1 MNADKINRWLT
12 LGANIAVVIGI
23 ILVAL
28 QINQNNRMMRTQTRN
43 AITTSIMD
51 FTLSSETSAAE
62 ELVLKADGDLS
73 RLTPSET
80 RKARLVYTALIRL
93 WENIHYQYRNGVFD
107 EAEFAAARNTWRLA
121 NPLLRDQYCRQK
133 QAHSLSPAFVD
144 EMDRLA
150 PGSCD
155 AKVDVGA
162 TQNAP
167 QPVSEKDDR
176 P

>member
-62 ELVLKADGDLS
+62 ELEIKAAADVP
-73 RLTPSET
+73 LTPSET
-80 RKARLVYTALIRL
+80 RKAGLVYTALIRL

-107 EAEFAAARNTWRLA
+107 EAEFAAARNTWRLE
-121 NPLLRDQYCRQK
+121 NPLLRAVYCRQRRN
-133 QAHSLSPAFVD
+133 HSLSPAFVD
-144 EMDRLA
+144 EMDKVA

-155 AKVDVGA
+155 ATVNVGA
-162 TQNAP
+162 TQGG
-167 QPVSEKDDR
+167 VLDDLKK
-176 P
+176 